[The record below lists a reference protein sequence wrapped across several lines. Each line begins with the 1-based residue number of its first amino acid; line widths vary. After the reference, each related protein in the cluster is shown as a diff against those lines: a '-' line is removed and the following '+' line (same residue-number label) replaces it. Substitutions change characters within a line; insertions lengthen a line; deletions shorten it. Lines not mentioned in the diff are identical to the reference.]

1 MISRRFHVAA
11 GRGLR
16 AFHPSGL
23 GLVLLLICLGVG
35 CVVGSFVTV
44 VGDGHGSIR
53 SDSDVTCRT
62 SCEVGGSLS
71 AVASEHSRF
80 DGWSGACE
88 GFGECTPKGG
98 NVTARFTAVD
108 FPVRVTVGGQGE
120 VNSAGAALE
129 SGPLWVPRDTR
140 ITLVATPK
148 PGWAF
153 VRWEIVCGARPDSAS
168 CELLVDKPLEVTA
181 VFEKRVTLTVKV
193 EGPGAVYGPGA
204 IGRCTTSCA
213 SEVRAGNNVLLS
225 AAADANASLTDWSA
239 PCSAG
244 NDCTLTLS
252 DSTTVTARFL
262 KKVEVVFAGNGSGH
276 LQGFPGCAGGGC
288 AIPWTASSPLSFDV
302 VPDDNSRMIGI
313 IGCPMVTGTRCTLTR
328 YTPSIQV
335 TFEKVMYDPIIV
347 AAGFDKARLVRSD
360 SNEYLW
366 LHHYAESVVG
376 GQRSLPQDA
385 GPFAQPWS
393 LYRTLPSV
401 ALFGTALD
409 IEVYGSTGTMDGGV
423 ASTIQPLL
431 TQDVLGVPLTR
442 YDSAVIANDSAGR
455 TLWVDEVPGDRSNLW
470 EMVSDPLSHRLYL
483 RGNLGQFSPPQ
494 TFGSTTLSP
503 PSVANTVQS
512 FIASY
517 DSAGRRDWIV
527 PGPRLGADSLR
538 ADLRRLVLL
547 RDGPMILD
555 GLSRDSTADG
565 AACLQPGWAPFLPN
579 QGLAV
584 RWQVDATGRCVRGDY
599 EPAAY
604 IEAQPVDVLGAVAY
618 LVKSTQTYTWSGAQF
633 TDGYSLAVSIDGGTP
648 VVNRLPTCA
657 RATIAKMSVV
667 AATGSEVFL
676 FGSGSCVPE
685 VENGMGVPE
694 RAFIVRYDV
703 DRGAVVQS
711 IVFRGEIHA
720 ALPLNGRE
728 VRALV
733 SPRGFGGPTQIRFGG
748 VTYDVPPRSQPYSFI
763 ITMRL

>member
-1 MISRRFHVAA
+1 M
-11 GRGLR
+11 
-16 AFHPSGL
+16 
-23 GLVLLLICLGVG
+23 
-35 CVVGSFVTV
+35 
-44 VGDGHGSIR
+44 
-53 SDSDVTCRT
+53 
-62 SCEVGGSLS
+62 
-71 AVASEHSRF
+71 
-80 DGWSGACE
+80 
-88 GFGECTPKGG
+88 
-98 NVTARFTAVD
+98 
-108 FPVRVTVGGQGE
+108 
-120 VNSAGAALE
+120 
-129 SGPLWVPRDTR
+129 
-140 ITLVATPK
+140 
-148 PGWAF
+148 
-153 VRWEIVCGARPDSAS
+153 
-168 CELLVDKPLEVTA
+168 
-181 VFEKRVTLTVKV
+181 
-193 EGPGAVYGPGA
+193 
-204 IGRCTTSCA
+204 
-213 SEVRAGNNVLLS
+213 LLS
-225 AAADANASLTDWSA
+225 AAADSNASLTDWSA

-252 DSTTVTARFL
+252 DSTTVTARFQ
-262 KKVEVVFAGNGSGH
+262 KKVEVVFAGDGSGH

-288 AIPWTASSPLSFDV
+288 AIPWTASPPLSFDV

-313 IGCPMVTGTRCTLTR
+313 VGCPMVTGARCTLTR

-366 LHHYAESVVG
+366 LHHYSESVVG

-409 IEVYGSTGTMDGGV
+409 IEVFGSTGTMDGGV
-423 ASTIQPLL
+423 ASTIQPLVN
-431 TQDVLGVPLTR
+431 QDVLGVPLTR

-517 DSAGRRDWIV
+517 DVAGRRDWIV
-527 PGPRLGADSLR
+527 PGPRLGADGLR
-538 ADLRRLVLL
+538 PDLRQLVLL

-555 GLSRDSTADG
+555 GLTRDSTADG
-565 AACLQPGWAPFLPN
+565 AACLQPGWAPLLPN
-579 QGLAV
+579 DVLAV
-584 RWQVDATGRCVRGDY
+584 RWQVDSTGRCVRGDY
-599 EPAAY
+599 GLTGY

-618 LVKSTQTYTWSGAQF
+618 LVKSAQTHTWSGAQF
-633 TDGYSLAVSIDGGTP
+633 TDGFSLAVSVDGGTP
-648 VVNRLPTCA
+648 VVNRLPTCP

-676 FGSGSCVPE
+676 YGSGSCVPE

-703 DRGAVVQS
+703 DRSAVVQS

-733 SPRGFGGPTQIRFGG
+733 SPRGFAGPTQIRFGG

>member
-1 MISRRFHVAA
+1 M
-11 GRGLR
+11 
-16 AFHPSGL
+16 L
-23 GLVLLLICLGVG
+23 GSLLVSCVSVVQVDFEGDGVG
-35 CVVGSFVTV
+35 QVASD
-44 VGDGHGSIR
+44 DGKS
-53 SDSDVTCRT
+53 CAF
-62 SCEVGGSLS
+62 SCELAGSLL
-71 AVASEHSRF
+71 ATAAEHSRF
-80 DGWSGACE
+80 DGWSDGCS
-88 GFGECTPKGG
+88 GFGECKSNGQS
-98 NVTARFTAVD
+98 VTATFTAVD
-108 FPVRVTVGGQGE
+108 FPVRVTIGGQGE

-140 ITLVATPK
+140 ITLVAMPK

-153 VRWEIVCGARPDSAS
+153 VRWEAVCSARPDSTS
-168 CELLVDKPLEVTA
+168 CELLVDKPLELTA

-204 IGRCTTSCA
+204 IGRCTASC
-213 SEVRAGNNVLLS
+213 STEVRAGNNVLLW
-225 AAADANASLTDWSA
+225 AAADSNASLTDWSA

-252 DSTTVTARFL
+252 DSTTVTARFQ
-262 KKVEVVFAGNGSGH
+262 KKVEVVFAGEGSGH

-288 AIPWTASSPLSFDV
+288 AIPWTASPPLSFDV

-313 IGCPMVTGTRCTLTR
+313 IGCPMVTGSRCTLTR

-366 LHHYAESVVG
+366 LHHSAESVVG

-385 GPFAQPWS
+385 GPSAQPWS
-393 LYRTLPSV
+393 LYRTLPTV

-409 IEVYGSTGTMDGGV
+409 VEVFGSTGLMDGGI
-423 ASTIQPLL
+423 ANSIQSRV
-431 TQDVLGVPLTR
+431 TQNVLGVPLTE
-442 YDSAVIANDSAGR
+442 YDSAVVAIDSAGR
-455 TLWVDEVPGDRSNLW
+455 ATWVDEVPGNRSNLW
-470 EMVSDPLSHRLYL
+470 EIVSDPLSHRLYL

-579 QGLAV
+579 EGLAV

-599 EPAAY
+599 GPAAY
-604 IEAQPVDVLGAVAY
+604 VEAQPVDVLGAVAY
-618 LVKSTQTYTWSGAQF
+618 LVKSAQTYTWSGAQF
-633 TDGYSLAVSIDGGTP
+633 TDGYSLAVSVDGGTP

-676 FGSGSCVPE
+676 YGTGSCVPE
-685 VENGMGVPE
+685 VETGMGVPE

-711 IVFRGEIHA
+711 VVFLGEIHA

-733 SPRGFGGPTQIRFGG
+733 SPRGTGGPTQIRFGG

-763 ITMRL
+763 ITIRL